1 MRTTVNI
8 DDPILKELKAIQQ
21 KEGESLGRLISDLL
35 APVLGEYNRTQ
46 RSTKSAMWISKK
58 MGARIDL
65 TDNEALYTA
74 MDKETFSSENAE
86 EK

>member
-21 KEGESLGRLISDLL
+21 KEGKPLGRLISDLL
-35 APVLGEYNRTQ
+35 APALGERNRAK
-46 RSTKSAMWISKK
+46 RSTRSAVWFSKA

-65 TDNEALYTA
+65 TDSEALYTA
-74 MDKETFSSENAE
+74 MDKETPFSESTKET
-86 EK
+86 